1 MLSPNGNPDMRYSTH
16 IIRATC
22 AALLAFAAPASAQD
36 GPRAGEDT
44 SRVANA
50 DGTVDNRP
58 RGLVS
63 TEELIA
69 DRLRRMGVVNPD
81 PAPRSPTSRAD
92 SLAWE
97 RHRRAANSATGRRI
111 VVSLFDRRL
120 WLIDGADTL
129 LSAPA
134 GVGMGMVKSTGGR
147 LIDFSTPRGRR
158 TVLKMEEDPLWTP
171 PDWHYQSMADRVRQ
185 FPAGGVALS
194 DGGRVIR
201 RGENLGILK
210 DGQFEVL
217 PQEHPLMWDGIMYI
231 PPFGTINRRVPE
243 VLGKFKLDTGDGY
256 LIHGTNDPIAIGF
269 PATHG
274 CIRLDEEPL
283 AFLYENTR
291 VGTPVYIY

>member
-1 MLSPNGNPDMRYSTH
+1 MRYTKH

-44 SRVANA
+44 SRVAA
-50 DGTVDNRP
+50 TRRHGGQPPARAGDHR
-58 RGLVS
+58 R
-63 TEELIA
+63 A
-69 DRLRRMGVVNPD
+69 DRGPPAPHGRGEPR
-81 PAPRSPTSRAD
+81 PAPRRPTSRAD
-92 SLAWE
+92 SLTWE
-97 RHRRAANSATGRRI
+97 RHRRAANSARGRRI
-111 VVSLFDRRL
+111 VVSIFDRRL

-134 GVGMGMVKSTGGR
+134 GVGMGVVKSTGGR

-158 TVLKMEEDPLWTP
+158 TVIKMEEDPLWIP

-185 FPAGGVALS
+185 FPAGGVALKE
-194 DGGRVIR
+194 GGRVIR
-201 RGENLGILK
+201 RGVNIGILK
-210 DGQFEVL
+210 DGEFEIL

-256 LIHGTNDPIAIGF
+256 FIHGTNDPIAIGF

-283 AFLYENTR
+283 TFLYENTT
-291 VGTPVYIY
+291 VGTAVYIY